1 MTANVTRG
9 EGMKRYALEEH
20 ETRFAGEWNIDHIMV
35 EDVGGDYVL
44 YSDAQAEIEGYK
56 NGQAQLQSI
65 CDGLQDSISKYAA
78 ERKTDKAELD
88 RLAAE
93 NKRMRV
99 ALLTISEGYIF
110 DAKGIALDALTELPS
125 PEVQQTE
132 G

>member
-1 MTANVTRG
+1 MREYNGPGSELMDKFYDRVTEHYPGWLPDTVHLAR
-9 EGMKRYALEEH
+9 EIKLIDEEH
-20 ETRFAGEWNIDHIMV
+20 K
-35 EDVGGDYVL
+35 
-44 YSDAQAEIEGYK
+44 AEIEGYK
-56 NGQAQLQSI
+56 NGQTQLQSI
-65 CDGLQDSISKYAA
+65 CDSLQDSISKYAA
-78 ERKTDKAELD
+78 ERKSDKAEID